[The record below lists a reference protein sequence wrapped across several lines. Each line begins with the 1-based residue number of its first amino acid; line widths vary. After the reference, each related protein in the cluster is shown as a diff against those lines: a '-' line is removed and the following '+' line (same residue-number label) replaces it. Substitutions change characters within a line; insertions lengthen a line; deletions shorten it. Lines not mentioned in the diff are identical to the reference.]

1 MDKKVLILE
10 LYYSDKYTASEIAK
24 KLNISNAYIT
34 KIIKKDTRYYDEK
47 IQRKNINKERNIKQT
62 TQYMKKKREEKRV
75 LNAIVKQQHIQA
87 VSELSSG
94 QAMLSN
100 RAFREWN
107 KTAYKYNE
115 KKNCYEFDKKL
126 GKSYAVPRYIKI
138 Y

>member
-1 MDKKVLILE
+1 M
-10 LYYSDKYTASEIAK
+10 
-24 KLNISNAYIT
+24 
-34 KIIKKDTRYYDEK
+34 
-47 IQRKNINKERNIKQT
+47 Q
-62 TQYMKKKREEKRV
+62 KKREERKT

-94 QAMLSN
+94 QAMISN

-107 KTAYKYNE
+107 KSAYKYNE